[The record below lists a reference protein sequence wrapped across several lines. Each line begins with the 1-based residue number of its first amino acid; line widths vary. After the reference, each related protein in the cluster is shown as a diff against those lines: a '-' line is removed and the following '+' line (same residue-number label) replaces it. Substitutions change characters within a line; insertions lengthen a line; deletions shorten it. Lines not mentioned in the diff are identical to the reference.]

1 MRTTYDWI
9 IVLLLKVQIH
19 INSSINFCK
28 AEALRGIGS
37 DYKKQHKAKT
47 TRQEIQQAM
56 ESKELMFDSFCV
68 EVI

>member
-37 DYKKQHKAKT
+37 DYKKTAQSQNYQTGDT
-47 TRQEIQQAM
+47 TSHGKQGTY
-56 ESKELMFDSFCV
+56 V
-68 EVI
+68 